1 MEKLTLQQLINQTQ
15 EGLIQAGASNY
26 YQNVFKTLTK
36 QLLLY
41 AEKHNTDSFSM
52 DFGLQFLEDHYS
64 MSSKI
69 KQKKWCAAYSR
80 CINALA
86 EYQRSGNVVLYLAMD
101 KRAYTFPEV
110 FRYSAEAYISHREDI
125 GIIKKSNKIFSLYLE
140 RFFAFLSRKNIA
152 SLDTLSLKDVLDF
165 MPRRTPAERT
175 KRWQDFPLPPLIPVT
190 PCVDCRIV
198 YDNSAKGVKCVFDM
212 LLVCFCT
219 RHR

>member
-1 MEKLTLQQLINQTQ
+1 MENLILQQLINQTQ

-86 EYQRSGNVVLYLAMD
+86 EYQRSGNVTLYLVMD
-101 KRAYTFPEV
+101 KRTYTFPEG
-110 FRYSAEAYISHREDI
+110 FKDSAQAYISYWEKS
-125 GIIKKSNKIFSLYLE
+125 GIIKKSNQFFRLYLE
-140 RFFAFLSRKNIA
+140 RFFAFFKEE
-152 SLDTLSLKDVLDF
+152 K
-165 MPRRTPAERT
+165 
-175 KRWQDFPLPPLIPVT
+175 
-190 PCVDCRIV
+190 
-198 YDNSAKGVKCVFDM
+198 
-212 LLVCFCT
+212 
-219 RHR
+219 